1 MKIECNLKNIKI
13 YDFYRFLTFDI
24 TMSSKYFHK
33 KNKVRKVKNV
43 LEIECYE
50 YKKNKKIKILIK
62 YNVIKIEKLK

>member
-1 MKIECNLKNIKI
+1 
-13 YDFYRFLTFDI
+13 
-24 TMSSKYFHK
+24 MSSKYFHK

-62 YNVIKIEKLK
+62 

>member
-1 MKIECNLKNIKI
+1 MN
-13 YDFYRFLTFDI
+13 FYRFLTFDI

-50 YKKNKKIKILIK
+50 YKKNKKIKI
-62 YNVIKIEKLK
+62 